1 MARALHLQPRR
12 GFADLGL
19 RLAACATAP
28 SPKLDT
34 VEPPCHVLQEGR
46 TLEGCQRRRELAQQR
61 HLMVSEA
68 KCLHVRGSDMNG
80 RSFPR
85 AIARSR
91 RSRKRMSIFSSC
103 SRDHPPTTSSPG
115 CSGVPL
121 PFRYVGL
128 RPRRSWTCVRPGD
141 GKAGSG
147 EPSPGIGEFA
157 TTPRIEPCR
166 SAHEEFPEH
175 LRGLSDRESSD
186 YERRLRKYARRRK

>member
-1 MARALHLQPRR
+1 MTERSLWLVLYTCSHGEALRISACASR
-12 GFADLGL
+12 
-19 RLAACATAP
+19 AACATAP

-103 SRDHPPTTSSPG
+103 SRDH
-115 CSGVPL
+115 
-121 PFRYVGL
+121 
-128 RPRRSWTCVRPGD
+128 
-141 GKAGSG
+141 
-147 EPSPGIGEFA
+147 
-157 TTPRIEPCR
+157 
-166 SAHEEFPEH
+166 
-175 LRGLSDRESSD
+175 
-186 YERRLRKYARRRK
+186 RRRVRRPAATAHRVH